1 MPDRIKITITRK
13 PPPPALPPFECLL
26 CLQMIER
33 DPYSPDFNAPPVC
46 WGCQW
51 RGQNRL
57 QTKQLPYEM
66 WDGFRTAY
74 ALLAEIDKEIARARR
89 TH

>member
-1 MPDRIKITITRK
+1 MRDRITFVLTRK
-13 PPPPALPPFECLL
+13 PAPPALEPFECLL
-26 CLQMIER
+26 CRQMIER
-33 DPYSPDFNAPPVC
+33 DPYTPDFNAPPVC

-57 QTKQLPYEM
+57 QTRQLPHEL
-66 WDGFRTAY
+66 WASFRVAY
-74 ALLAEIDKEIARARR
+74 ALLSEIDRETSRAR